1 MTSQVSDIISIDG
14 DYYSVGQDEFILEPY
29 LDSQNIA
36 MDKVGHNDDLLLVID
51 SSCWRG
57 YVAIWQIR
65 DNKIFLEDVRT
76 PNMLESLMTRVFQG
90 STKNELIHANW
101 YSGKLLI
108 VGLYDDKGRMIGQN
122 PPDISNV
129 RPINHS
135 ADIDVLAELDE
146 ENNALFGTSFVIL
159 VKNGNITDITRL
171 DPTSNLDN

>member
-1 MTSQVSDIISIDG
+1 MTSQVGDIISIDG
-14 DYYSVGQDEFILEPY
+14 DYYSVGQDEFILQPY

-36 MDKVGHNDDLLLVID
+36 MDKVSHNDDLLFVID

-57 YVAIWQIR
+57 YIAIWQIR

-76 PNMLESLMTRVFQG
+76 PNMLESLMSRVFQG
-90 STKNELIHANW
+90 LTKNEYIHANW

-108 VGLYDDKGRMIGQN
+108 VGLYDEKGRMIGQK

-135 ADIDVLAELDE
+135 SDIDVFAELEE
-146 ENNALFGTSFVIL
+146 ENNVKVGTSFVII
-159 VKNGNITDITRL
+159 VKNGNIIDISRL